1 MENRSQKGSKR
12 ILSQKQKR
20 KEKKCQGSFTVE
32 ATLLMMIFLPLLIAL
47 IYMGFYQHDRAWIEN
62 KARTAAVEVLVD
74 KERKNSINWQGVL
87 ASQGVFG
94 SVMRKGGYA
103 QVQVKG
109 NFSFPGITASFLTKN
124 RFSVAC
130 DIKITGK
137 NAKKEIQKYRNLK
150 RLTEG

>member
-74 KERKNSINWQGVL
+74 KERKNSINGQGVL

-130 DIKITGK
+130 DIKIPGK